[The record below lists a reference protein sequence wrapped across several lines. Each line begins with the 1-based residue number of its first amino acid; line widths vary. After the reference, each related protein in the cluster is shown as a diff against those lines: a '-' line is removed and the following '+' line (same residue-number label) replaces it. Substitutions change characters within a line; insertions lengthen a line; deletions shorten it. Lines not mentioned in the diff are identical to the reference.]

1 MERKAARKRK
11 GIYIVKWFLV
21 RMIQIG
27 VLYIGLKIGDEI
39 YRFRIGMYEHT
50 PRGHVLGSVFFESS
64 IPVWVAIG
72 IVIFIDVFLY
82 GAKQWMRTGMKSE
95 ELEQHV
101 LSKTP
106 PEVLKK
112 AKTMEDDW
120 NKLNEYLTSVQEE
133 IGFSHDEM
141 ITLLALCHNMGKE
154 YDRKRREEED
164 ARAVKEIEAKL
175 KREEEER
182 ARKEETEKYLK
193 KYGLYKE
200 EEKE

>member
-1 MERKAARKRK
+1 
-11 GIYIVKWFLV
+11 
-21 RMIQIG
+21 
-27 VLYIGLKIGDEI
+27 
-39 YRFRIGMYEHT
+39 
-50 PRGHVLGSVFFESS
+50 
-64 IPVWVAIG
+64 
-72 IVIFIDVFLY
+72 
-82 GAKQWMRTGMKSE
+82 MKSE